1 MVERGLAGEGATAY
15 ATGGIRHQFSSRV
28 NIELVQRSQSFWLDF
43 EARTGAPL
51 DFRQHGYLF
60 LISDPGSLE
69 VFERNATLQRSLGDE
84 AVEAYT
90 RRYGGYMA
98 RALAEEPTAKQAI
111 ARLLHEAADQHTRRG
126 RPRGC
131 MLLCADDN
139 TTNTEVAHQLRRL
152 RKTDIAMFE
161 QRIRA
166 DIEAGI
172 LPPDPGA
179 AALARYTSAVLRGI
193 SQSARDGATRHELEQ
208 VAELAIQGWS

>member
-1 MVERGLAGEGATAY
+1 MGTRPRGRPRSFDRDAALDQAVRLFWAKGYEAT
-15 ATGGIRHQFSSRV
+15 S
-28 NIELVQRSQSFWLDF
+28 
-43 EARTGAPL
+43 
-51 DFRQHGYLF
+51 
-60 LISDPGSLE
+60 ISDLTTTLGIGTPSLYAA
-69 VFERNATLQRSLGDE
+69 FGDKKTLFDE

-152 RKTDIAMFE
+152 RKADIAMFE

-208 VAELAIQGWS
+208 VAELAIQGWP